1 MTGPR
6 QIKVRVA
13 DVTPVAKDINR
24 LTLVPVDGGELPEFS
39 SGAHTVVTMHA
50 PDRTIRNPYSLMS
63 SPFERSHYQISVLR
77 VPKSRGGSHFIHDH
91 VTAGSELDV
100 TYPANLFPIDRR
112 ARRHLFIAGG
122 IGITPFVAMTD
133 QLSREGGQFE
143 LHYGMRS
150 KDAGAYWR
158 DLQKL
163 YPGRVHAYFDD
174 EKSFVPLARLLDGQP
189 LGTHLY
195 VCGPAGMIDWVIKS
209 AKEAGWPDENVHH
222 ERFAAPPPGV
232 PFTIELAKSKKT
244 INVGPF
250 QTALEAIEEAGIDA
264 PFLCRG
270 GACGQCE
277 TKVIRC
283 DGGIAH
289 NDHFLSDEDH
299 AGDKKIMI
307 CVSRLAKADGRL
319 VLDL

>member
-1 MTGPR
+1 MSGPK

-13 DVTPVAKDINR
+13 DVTPVATEIKR
-24 LTLVPVDGGELPEFS
+24 LTLVPIVGDELPEFS
-39 SGAHTVVTMHA
+39 AGAHTVVTMHGK
-50 PDRTIRNPYSLMS
+50 DRTIRNPYSLMS
-63 SPFERSHYQISVLR
+63 SPFERRHYQISVLR
-77 VPKSRGGSHFIHDH
+77 VPQSRGGSTFIHDQ
-91 VTAGSELDV
+91 VKQGSELEITV
-100 TYPANLFPIDRR
+100 PSNLFPIDRR

-133 QLSREGGQFE
+133 QLQREGGAFE
-143 LHYGMRS
+143 LHHGMRNR
-150 KDAGAYWR
+150 ACGAYWA
-158 DLQKL
+158 DLQKQ

-174 EKSFVPLARLLDGQP
+174 EKSAVPLARLLDGQP

-195 VCGPAGMIDWVIKS
+195 VCGPAGMIDWVLKS

-222 ERFAAPPPGV
+222 ERFAAPPPGL
-232 PFTIELAKSKKT
+232 PFVIELKKSKKT

-250 QTALEAIEEAGIDA
+250 QSALEAIEEADVDA

-277 TKVIRC
+277 TNVVSC
-283 DGGIAH
+283 DGAIAH
-289 NDHFLSDEDH
+289 NDHFLSDADH
-299 AGDKKIMI
+299 ASGKKIMI
-307 CVSRLAKADGRL
+307 CVSRLNKAGGRL